1 MSSDLEAS
9 RSGPPLRQK
18 MTAGLVLVIAGALA
32 VWFLIGIIK
41 TIFFV
46 AVGVAVI
53 VAVLWAL
60 KTIFW

>member
-9 RSGPPLRQK
+9 RSGPPIMKK
-18 MTAGLVLVIAGALA
+18 MGAGVVLIIAAGLA

-46 AVGVAVI
+46 AVGIAVI

>member
-1 MSSDLEAS
+1 M
-9 RSGPPLRQK
+9 RK
-18 MTAGLVLVIAGALA
+18 MGAGLVLIVAAGLA
-32 VWFLIGIIK
+32 VWFLIGVIK

-46 AVGVAVI
+46 AVGLAVI